1 MPATAGRVRRV
12 SQLMMR
18 LSIALALVAL
28 FVACE
33 AASPPTSVA
42 RPDIVLAPDSRVS
55 RGVVPRDSTLEA
67 MLLEQGLQSDVVHG
81 VIDAVRTVFDPR
93 RLRSLQPFALEQS
106 LDGALRLFEYEI
118 DASSFLR
125 VRSVLEDESR
135 LRAEIVPIPVTVVP
149 ASVTGAIDDDSPS
162 LFQSIEAAGE
172 QPDLAIAMAQIFGG
186 EIDFNTELQP
196 GDRYTVAFE
205 RLEREGRRSSYGV
218 ISAAEFQNDGRV
230 LRAIRFTPKGGQPG
244 YYDPDGR
251 SLRRFFLRSPLK
263 FEPRVTSGFSARR
276 MHPVLHTAR
285 AHRGVDYGAP
295 MGSEVVSVAS
305 GRVLSVTSDATNG
318 RMVRVRHASGYVS
331 FYLHLSAFAA
341 GIRAGAA
348 IEQGQAIGRVGASG
362 LATGPHLHYGLQKNG
377 AFVNPLREHRNMP
390 PGDPVPASELDGFR
404 IERERAMAIFV
415 APGGSDSSSS
425 GAADAQ

>member
-1 MPATAGRVRRV
+1 MV
-12 SQLMMR
+12 R
-18 LSIALALVAL
+18 LSIVLALVAV

-33 AASPPTSVA
+33 GAPPPAPAARS
-42 RPDIVLAPDSRVS
+42 DIFLAPDSKVS
-55 RGVVPRDSTLEA
+55 RGVVPRNSTLEA

-81 VIDAVRTVFDPR
+81 VIAAVRMVFDPR

-118 DASSFLR
+118 DGSSFLR
-125 VRSVLEDESR
+125 VRSVRGGANQLE
-135 LRAEIVPIPVTVVP
+135 AEVVPIPVTVVP
-149 ASVTGAIDDDSPS
+149 AAATGVIDDDSPS

-172 QPDLAIAMAQIFGG
+172 LPDLAVAMAQIFGG

-218 ISAAEFQNDGRV
+218 ITAAEFQNDGRV
-230 LRAIRFTPKGGQPG
+230 LRAIRFTPTGGQPG

-263 FEPRVTSGFSARR
+263 FEPRITSGFSARR

-331 FYLHLSAFAA
+331 YYLHLSAFAT

-348 IEQGQAIGRVGASG
+348 VEQGQAIGRVGASG

-377 AFVNPLREHRNMP
+377 TFVNPLREHRNMP

-404 IERERAMAIFV
+404 VEREKAMAVFV
-415 APGGSDSSSS
+415 ADSDSNSSSS
-425 GAADAQ
+425 VSTDAQ

>member
-1 MPATAGRVRRV
+1 MG
-12 SQLMMR
+12 R
-18 LSIALALVAL
+18 LSILLTLAVL
-28 FVACE
+28 FQACE
-33 AASPPTSVA
+33 SAPPAPPAAAAP
-42 RPDIVLAPDSRVS
+42 RPDIYLAPDSKVS
-55 RGVVPRDSTLEA
+55 RGVVPRNSTLEE
-67 MLLEQGLQSDVVHG
+67 MLLEQGLQAKVVRG
-81 VIDAVRTVFDPR
+81 VIDAVKTVFDPR

-125 VRSVLEDESR
+125 VKPVPDSADGIH
-135 LRAEIVPIPVTVVP
+135 AEVVPIPTTVVQ
-149 ASVTGAIDDDSPS
+149 ASVTGAIDDNTPS
-162 LFQSIEAAGE
+162 LFQSIESVGE

-205 RLEREGRRSSYGV
+205 RLEREDRPSSYGV
-218 ISAAEFQNDGRV
+218 ITAAEFQNDGRV

-244 YYDPDGR
+244 YYDLEGR

-331 FYLHLSAFAA
+331 YYLHLSAFAR
-341 GIRAGAA
+341 GIRAGLA
-348 IEQGQAIGRVGASG
+348 IEQGQTLGRVGASG

-390 PGDPVPASELDGFR
+390 PGDPVPRSELDDFG
-404 IERERAMAIFV
+404 IERQKALAIFS
-415 APGGSDSSSS
+415 APSGSGSSSS
-425 GAADAQ
+425 SPALAQ

>member
-1 MPATAGRVRRV
+1 MPATPGRVRLTAMV
-12 SQLMMR
+12 R
-18 LSIALALVAL
+18 LSISLALVAV

-33 AASPPTSVA
+33 AASPPTPAA
-42 RPDIVLAPDSRVS
+42 RPDIVLAPDSKVS

-67 MLLEQGLQSDVVHG
+67 MLLEQGLQADVVHG
-81 VIDAVRTVFDPR
+81 VIAAVKAVFDPR

-125 VRSVLEDESR
+125 IRSVLEDASR
-135 LRAEIVPIPVTVVP
+135 LEAEVVPIPVTVVP
-149 ASVTGAIDDDSPS
+149 ASVTGAIDDDAPS
-162 LFQSIEAAGE
+162 LFQSIDAAGE
-172 QPDLAIAMAQIFGG
+172 QPDLAVAMAQIFGG

-331 FYLHLSAFAA
+331 YYLHLSAFAP

-348 IEQGQAIGRVGASG
+348 VEQGQAIGRVGASG

-404 IERERAMAIFV
+404 IEREKAMAIFV
-415 APGGSDSSSS
+415 APGDSDSSSS
-425 GAADAQ
+425 GAAAAQ

>member
-1 MPATAGRVRRV
+1 M
-12 SQLMMR
+12 
-18 LSIALALVAL
+18 
-28 FVACE
+28 
-33 AASPPTSVA
+33 
-42 RPDIVLAPDSRVS
+42 
-55 RGVVPRDSTLEA
+55 
-67 MLLEQGLQSDVVHG
+67 
-81 VIDAVRTVFDPR
+81 
-93 RLRSLQPFALEQS
+93 
-106 LDGALRLFEYEI
+106 
-118 DASSFLR
+118 
-125 VRSVLEDESR
+125 
-135 LRAEIVPIPVTVVP
+135 P
-149 ASVTGAIDDDSPS
+149 ASVTGAIDDDTPS

-218 ISAAEFQNDGRV
+218 ITAAEFQNDGRV

-244 YYDPDGR
+244 YYDPEGR

-331 FYLHLSAFAA
+331 YYLHLSAFAR

-348 IEQGQAIGRVGASG
+348 VEQGQTIGRVGASG
-362 LATGPHLHYGLQKNG
+362 LATGPHLHYGLQ
-377 AFVNPLREHRNMP
+377 E
-390 PGDPVPASELDGFR
+390 
-404 IERERAMAIFV
+404 ERRV
-415 APGGSDSSSS
+415 R
-425 GAADAQ
+425 